1 MKWLVSLMLLGL
13 AVSAQARVLFT
24 GRAQTFCYTDEAVQ
38 AVANAAAEQEYAE
51 FSKAGTLARNTPMQ
65 TALNEL
71 LQSIVAQAKVL
82 RPRLGALNWR
92 VLLVRDPDFSMA
104 SKPNGLI
111 TISEIY
117 LRTRAFT
124 NDELTFLMAHE
135 VAHVAAGHVRET
147 LSDVPR
153 HYQPGTSISALQA
166 AQLLVQR
173 ASVFEDM
180 APMLRAQEQEADLI
194 GALLVRRL
202 GISEPRILTAFD
214 RMARADAG
222 YQMTEDHDPA
232 LVRKEKLARA
242 LARLDTEL
250 KQASAQ

>member
-1 MKWLVSLMLLGL
+1 MRWLVSLMLFGL
-13 AVSAQARVLFT
+13 AVSAQADVLFT
-24 GRAQTFCYTDEAVQ
+24 GRAQTFYYTDESVQ

-51 FSKAGTLARNTPMQ
+51 FAKAGTIARNTPMQ
-65 TALNEL
+65 TALDAL

-92 VLLVRDPDFSMA
+92 VLLVHDADYSMA

-111 TISEIY
+111 TISEVY
-117 LRTRAFT
+117 LRGRAFT
-124 NDELTFLMAHE
+124 NEELTFLMAHE
-135 VAHVAAGHVRET
+135 VAHVAAEHVRET

-180 APMLRAQEQEADLI
+180 APMLRAQEREADLI

-202 GISEPRILTAFD
+202 GISGSQLLTAFD
-214 RMARADAG
+214 RIARADAG

-232 LVRKEKLARA
+232 LARKEKLAQA
-242 LARLDTEL
+242 LARFDTGL